1 MGPPRRPDRIVRPY
15 PADRVSAY
23 EDGGV
28 VVVLSSTGTY
38 ETTYVHILL
47 ILGCAC
53 ATCPRF
59 RAPETEELQWQKAV
73 EI

>member
-23 EDGGV
+23 EDGGWKKTTYG
-28 VVVLSSTGTY
+28 TGTY

-47 ILGCAC
+47 ILVCAC

-59 RAPETEELQWQKAV
+59 RAPEIEELQWQKAV